1 MRFTSSAEVYGC
13 FASYHSLMVDDII
26 DPILS
31 SNVVFENAALRVL
44 GLLFFMCG
52 GCVIGGEA
60 KATAKLGLR
69 ISSNES
75 YGIHDGL
82 KLYCKSKITARM
94 CRSGL
99 NVFYKPPYF
108 HSGKSR

>member
-1 MRFTSSAEVYGC
+1 MGKFYLTKREWQYGYWLIGIELMRFTSSAEVYGC

-82 KLYCKSKITARM
+82 KIILQK
-94 CRSGL
+94 
-99 NVFYKPPYF
+99 
-108 HSGKSR
+108 